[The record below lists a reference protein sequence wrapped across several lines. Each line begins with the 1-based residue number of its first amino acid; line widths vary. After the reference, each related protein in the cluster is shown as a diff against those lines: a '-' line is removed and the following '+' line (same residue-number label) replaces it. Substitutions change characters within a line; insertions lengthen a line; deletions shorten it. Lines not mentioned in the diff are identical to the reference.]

1 MKPRAAVIGTGFV
14 GVVHVEALRRI
25 GVEVVGVLGSTPER
39 AAAKAAAAGLP
50 APYPSLDALLAD
62 DRVDVVH
69 VATPN
74 HLHVPQV
81 RAALAAGKHV
91 VCEKPL
97 ATTAADS
104 AALLREA
111 EASGLVHCT
120 NFNLRY
126 YPLVQHAR
134 ALVASGELGR
144 PYHAQGGYLQDWLLL
159 DTDWNWRLDPAAGG
173 ELRAISDI
181 GSHWIDLLE
190 FVSGL
195 RVEAVMAEL
204 STHIP
209 VRRRPVGEVET
220 FGASSGERVAV
231 DVATEDAAHVL
242 LRLSDGG
249 RAAMTVS
256 QIAAGR
262 RNHLAFEIDC
272 SAGSVAWNSERNEEL
287 FIGRRGRPNEVLLK
301 DVTLLAPPAA
311 AVTSYPPGHAEG
323 YPDTFKHLYAA
334 VYAAAESGRMPAEPT
349 FPTFAAGHRAN
360 VIGEAIGRSAAAS
373 VWVDI

>member
-1 MKPRAAVIGTGFV
+1 MQPRAAVIGTGFV

-25 GVEVVGVLGSTPER
+25 GVEVVGVLGSSPER

-50 APYPSLDALLAD
+50 APYASLDELLAD
-62 DRVDVVH
+62 RRVDVVH

-104 AALLREA
+104 AELLREA

-126 YPLVQHAR
+126 YPLVQQAR

-144 PYHAQGGYLQDWLLL
+144 PYHAQGGYLQDWLLY

-173 ELRAISDI
+173 ELRAVGDI
-181 GSHWIDLLE
+181 GSHWIDMVE

-195 RVEAVMAEL
+195 RVEAVLAEL
-204 STHIP
+204 TTHIP

-220 FGASSGERVAV
+220 FTESAGERVEIT
-231 DVATEDAAHVL
+231 VATEDAAHVL
-242 LRLSDGG
+242 LRFEGG
-249 RAAMTVS
+249 ARAAMTVS

-262 RNHLAFEIDC
+262 RNQLAFELDC

-287 FIGRRGRPNEVLLK
+287 FIGRRGRPNELLLK
-301 DVTLLAPPAA
+301 DPTLLAPPAA

-334 VYAAAESGRMPAEPT
+334 VYAAVAEGGMPAEPT

-360 VIGEAIGRSAAAS
+360 VIGEAIGRSS
-373 VWVDI
+373 RDGRWTVV

>member
-1 MKPRAAVIGTGFV
+1 MQPRAAILGTGFV

-50 APYPSLDALLAD
+50 APYASLDEVLAD

-81 RAALAAGKHV
+81 RAAIAAGKHV

-104 AALLREA
+104 AELLRLA

-126 YPLVQHAR
+126 YPLVQQAR

-144 PYHAQGGYLQDWLLL
+144 PYHAQGGYLQDWLLH

-173 ELRAISDI
+173 ELRAIGDI
-181 GSHWIDLLE
+181 GSHWIDMVE

-204 STHIP
+204 TTHIP

-220 FGASSGERVAV
+220 FTESAGERVEV
-231 DVATEDAAHVL
+231 TVTTEDAAHVL
-242 LRLSDGG
+242 LRFEGG
-249 RAAMTVS
+249 ARAAMTVS

-262 RNHLAFEIDC
+262 RNQLTFEVDC
-272 SAGSVAWNSERNEEL
+272 SAGSVAWNSEHNEEL
-287 FIGRRGRPNEVLLK
+287 FIGHRGRPNEVLLK
-301 DVTLLAPPAA
+301 DGTLLAPSAA

-334 VYAAAESGRMPAEPT
+334 VYAAVAAGEMPAEPG

-360 VIGEAIGRSAAAS
+360 VIGEAIGRSAHDGRWII
-373 VWVDI
+373 V

>member
-1 MKPRAAVIGTGFV
+1 MQPRAAVIGTGFV
-14 GVVHVEALRRI
+14 GVVHVEALRRL

-39 AAAKAAAAGLP
+39 AAAKAASAGLP
-50 APYPSLDALLAD
+50 TPYASLDDLLAD

-69 VATPN
+69 IATPN

-81 RAALAAGKHV
+81 RAALEAGRHV

-104 AALLREA
+104 AELLRLA

-144 PYHAQGGYLQDWLLL
+144 PYHAQGGYLQDWLLQ

-173 ELRAISDI
+173 ELRAIGDI
-181 GSHWIDLLE
+181 GSHWIDIVE

-195 RVEAVMAEL
+195 RVEAVLAEL
-204 STHIP
+204 TTHIP

-220 FGASSGERVAV
+220 FASSAGERVEV
-231 DVATEDAAHVL
+231 TVTTEDAAHVL
-242 LRLSDGG
+242 LRFDGG
-249 RAAMTVS
+249 ARAAMTVS

-262 RNHLAFEIDC
+262 RNQLAFEVDC

-287 FIGRRGRPNEVLLK
+287 FIGHRDRPNEVLLK

-334 VYAAAESGRMPAEPT
+334 VYAAVAAGGMPANPT

-360 VIGEAIGRSAAAS
+360 LIGEAIGRSARDGQWTA
-373 VWVDI
+373 V

>member
-1 MKPRAAVIGTGFV
+1 MQPRAAVIGTGFV

-25 GVEVVGVLGSTPER
+25 GVEVVGVLGSSPER

-50 APYPSLDALLAD
+50 APYASLDELLAD
-62 DRVDVVH
+62 RRVDVVH

-104 AALLREA
+104 AELLREA

-126 YPLVQHAR
+126 YPLVQQAR

-144 PYHAQGGYLQDWLLL
+144 PYHAQGGYLQDWLLY

-173 ELRAISDI
+173 ELRAVGDI
-181 GSHWIDLLE
+181 GSHWIDMVE

-195 RVEAVMAEL
+195 RVEAVLAEL
-204 STHIP
+204 TTHIP

-220 FGASSGERVAV
+220 FTESAGERVEIT
-231 DVATEDAAHVL
+231 VATEDAAHVL
-242 LRLSDGG
+242 LRFEGG
-249 RAAMTVS
+249 ARAAMTVS

-262 RNHLAFEIDC
+262 RNQLAFELDC

-287 FIGRRGRPNEVLLK
+287 FIGRRGRPNELLLK
-301 DVTLLAPPAA
+301 DPTLLAPPAA

-334 VYAAAESGRMPAEPT
+334 VYAAVAAGAMPAEPT
-349 FPTFAAGHRAN
+349 FPSFAAGHRAN
-360 VIGEAIGRSAAAS
+360 VIGEAIGRSS
-373 VWVDI
+373 RDGRWTVV

>member
-1 MKPRAAVIGTGFV
+1 MQPCAAVLGTGFV
-14 GVVHVEALRRI
+14 GIVHVEALRRI

-50 APYPSLDALLAD
+50 APYASLDELLAD

-97 ATTAADS
+97 ATTAAD
-104 AALLREA
+104 AAELLRLA
-111 EASGLVHCT
+111 EAAGVVHCT

-134 ALVASGELGR
+134 AVIASGELGR
-144 PYHAQGGYLQDWLLL
+144 PYHAQGGYLQDWLLH
-159 DTDWNWRLDPAAGG
+159 DTDWNWRLDPATGG
-173 ELRAISDI
+173 ELRAIGDI

-195 RVEAVMAEL
+195 RVTAVMAEL
-204 STHIP
+204 TTHIP

-220 FGASSGERVAV
+220 FATSAGERVEV
-231 DVATEDAAHVL
+231 HVATEDAAHVL
-242 LRLSDGG
+242 LRLEDGA

-262 RNHLAFEIDC
+262 RNQLAFEVDC
-272 SAGSVAWNSERNEEL
+272 SGGSVAWNSERNEEL
-287 FIGRRGRPNEVLLK
+287 FLGRRGRPNELLLK
-301 DVTLLAPPAA
+301 DGTLLAPPAA

-334 VYAAAESGRMPAEPT
+334 VYAAVAAGGMPAEPT
-349 FPTFAAGHRAN
+349 FPTFAAGLRAN
-360 VIGEAIGRSAAAS
+360 VIGEAIARSGRAGR
-373 VWVDI
+373 WIEL

>member
-1 MKPRAAVIGTGFV
+1 MQPRAAVIGTGFV

-25 GVEVVGVLGSTPER
+25 GVEVVGVLGSSPER

-50 APYPSLDALLAD
+50 APYASLDELLAD
-62 DRVDVVH
+62 RRVDVVH

-104 AALLREA
+104 AELLREA

-126 YPLVQHAR
+126 YPLVQQAR

-144 PYHAQGGYLQDWLLL
+144 PYHAQGGYLQDWLLY

-173 ELRAISDI
+173 ELRAIGDI
-181 GSHWIDLLE
+181 GSHWIDMVE

-195 RVEAVMAEL
+195 RVEAVLAEL
-204 STHIP
+204 TTHIP

-220 FGASSGERVAV
+220 FTESAGERVEIT
-231 DVATEDAAHVL
+231 VATEDAAHVL
-242 LRLSDGG
+242 LRFEGG
-249 RAAMTVS
+249 ARAAMTVS

-262 RNHLAFEIDC
+262 RNQLAFELDC

-287 FIGRRGRPNEVLLK
+287 FIGRRGRPNELLLK
-301 DVTLLAPPAA
+301 DPTLLAPPAA

-334 VYAAAESGRMPAEPT
+334 VYAAVAEGGMPAEPT

-360 VIGEAIGRSAAAS
+360 VIGEAIGRSS
-373 VWVDI
+373 RDGRWTVV

>member
-1 MKPRAAVIGTGFV
+1 MQPRAAVIGTGFV

-25 GVEVVGVLGSTPER
+25 GVEVVGVLGSSPER

-50 APYPSLDALLAD
+50 APYASLDELLAD
-62 DRVDVVH
+62 RRVDVVH

-104 AALLREA
+104 AELLREA

-126 YPLVQHAR
+126 YPLVQQAR

-144 PYHAQGGYLQDWLLL
+144 PYHAQGGYLQDWLLY

-173 ELRAISDI
+173 ELRAVGDI
-181 GSHWIDLLE
+181 GSHWIDMVE

-195 RVEAVMAEL
+195 RVEAVLAEL
-204 STHIP
+204 TTHIP

-220 FGASSGERVAV
+220 FTESAGERVEIT
-231 DVATEDAAHVL
+231 VATEDAAHVL
-242 LRLSDGG
+242 LRFEGG
-249 RAAMTVS
+249 ARAAMTVS

-262 RNHLAFEIDC
+262 RNQLAFELDC
-272 SAGSVAWNSERNEEL
+272 SAGSVSWNSERNEEL
-287 FIGRRGRPNEVLLK
+287 FIGRRGRPNELLLK
-301 DVTLLAPPAA
+301 DPTLLAPPAA

-334 VYAAAESGRMPAEPT
+334 VYAAVAEGGMPAEPT

-360 VIGEAIGRSAAAS
+360 VIGEAIGRSS
-373 VWVDI
+373 RDGRWTVV